1 MLRQRLPCLTRP
13 SCCAGGSIAGRAIIL
28 PLPLG
33 DLQPSLEVPRRSLV
47 VRPCCLL
54 LLLYMLLL
62 LLLWWRPWLT
72 GASWLHRRVPGRRGG
87 GRCCHQH
94 HPWWRLPWVGLH
106 RHLLRQ
112 LLAVKVMGSAV
123 FLLLVVAAGP
133 IDGALD
139 GIPMALVLTGIV
151 VAVSAV
157 GFALALLVRLAD
169 VTGSIS
175 LEDDGG
181 GDDGP

>member
-1 MLRQRLPCLTRP
+1 MTSATL
-13 SCCAGGSIAGRAIIL
+13 GSATVWVLAAAAVFG
-28 PLPLG
+28 
-33 DLQPSLEVPRRSLV
+33 
-47 VRPCCLL
+47 
-54 LLLYMLLL
+54 
-62 LLLWWRPWLT
+62 
-72 GASWLHRRVPGRRGG
+72 
-87 GRCCHQH
+87 
-94 HPWWRLPWVGLH
+94 VGLYALILA

-181 GDDGP
+181 GEDGR